1 MDRDWCGRAARPPG
15 ELPGWASAC
24 PPTKWMRDAH
34 GVAGGGGPLGYICC
48 DAINCLPWVVVE
60 RGRGC
65 CQSEG
70 RVGRRGRG
78 ALVRPELGPVPHR
91 TGQPTGARV
100 GRTRSLAAPANNGQG
115 SAPHTRGH
123 RPRRTAPPHR
133 DHRADVKPAGPDCRW
148 PRWSPTPP
156 RCRGAYSSLA
166 HPRPHWP
173 TDQALMT
180 LWRLPRPISILRGF
194 AFSATGI
201 RSRSTPPS

>member
-1 MDRDWCGRAARPPG
+1 MNIRYVALRLVLAALLLWGIFCGIGHLLGKGATP
-15 ELPGWASAC
+15 LDQLS
-24 PPTKWMRDAH
+24 
-34 GVAGGGGPLGYICC
+34 VGGPRWT
-48 DAINCLPWVVVE
+48 A
-60 RGRGC
+60 
-65 CQSEG
+65 
-70 RVGRRGRG
+70 
-78 ALVRPELGPVPHR
+78 
-91 TGQPTGARV
+91 
-100 GRTRSLAAPANNGQG
+100 RTRCTGPSRART
-115 SAPHTRGH
+115 SAPHDRPADRGPSRAHPVTGGAGEQRTGVSAAHTRASTSANSAATSGSS
-123 RPRRTAPPHR
+123 
-133 DHRADVKPAGPDCRW
+133 ADVKPAGPDCRS